1 MLSNALPHHAL
12 DPVRGIFAGLKC
24 LHEWSPPIIHR
35 DLKPENILIGADG
48 QVKIA
53 DFGLFKAGGPGGGST
68 LLRLGT
74 SGRRVKGTTE
84 YLPPEVYDYDEDAA
98 VGVIDYSTAGDVW

>member
-1 MLSNALPHHAL
+1 M
-12 DPVRGIFAGLKC
+12 KC
-24 LHEWSPPIIHR
+24 LHVFEPQIIHR

-53 DFGLFKAGGPGGGST
+53 DFGLFKATGAVPGGGSS
-68 LLRLGT
+68 LRRQGT
-74 SGRRVKGTTE
+74 SSRRVKGTTE

>member
-1 MLSNALPHHAL
+1 M
-12 DPVRGIFAGLKC
+12 KC
-24 LHEWSPPIIHR
+24 LHVFEPQIIHR

-53 DFGLFKAGGPGGGST
+53 DFGLFKATGAGVGPGGGSS
-68 LLRLGT
+68 LRRQG
-74 SGRRVKGTTE
+74 SSSRRVKGTTE